1 MNKQRLEAF
10 SDGVLAII
18 ITIMILELKIPEGSS
33 IKCLSPLLPAFISYI
48 LSFVFIGIYWVNHH
62 HLLQTV
68 KKINSGILWANLHL
82 LFWLSIIPFATG
94 WMGANKFDRVSV
106 AIYGALLWICG
117 AAFSLLSTTI
127 QKTYTHE
134 TPVTKALSKDK
145 PKRIASLICY
155 TLSIPAAL
163 YVSPILAAC
172 LFASVSVMWMIPSR
186 NIEKALIEHE

>member
-10 SDGVLAII
+10 SDGVLDII
-18 ITIMILELKIPEGSS
+18 ITIMILELKIPEGIS
-33 IKCLSPLLPAFISYI
+33 IKCLSPLLPAFLSYI

-62 HLLQTV
+62 HLLHTV

-94 WMGANKFDRVSV
+94 WMGANKFDRLSV

-117 AAFSLLSTTI
+117 AAFSLLSATI
-127 QKTYTHE
+127 QKTYTRE
-134 TPVTKALSKDK
+134 TIITEALRKDK

-155 TLSIPAAL
+155 TLSIPASL
-163 YVSPILAAC
+163 FVSPILAAC
-172 LFASVSVMWMIPSR
+172 LFVSVSIMWMIPSR
-186 NIEKALIEHE
+186 NIEKALIDNE